1 MNKKKDEITE
11 YALRL
16 IKNKNFSS
24 FSYDDIAKQMGITK
38 AAVHYHFEK
47 KEDLGIA
54 VCQRLQAG
62 LLKSFEL
69 CQVEMQLNKAHPW
82 YFIESRVRTISPDEI
97 CPILSLQSDYE
108 NLTENLRGKIQE
120 LSSNEIKL
128 MTQLIHEYNAE
139 LDADEAVTVAL
150 MGIKGAL
157 QYRRILGEEFF
168 INTMESLR
176 NQFYASI
183 VEKE

>member
-47 KEDLGIA
+47 KEDLGLA
-54 VCQRLQAG
+54 VCNRLQAG
-62 LLKSFEL
+62 LLKSYEL
-69 CQVEMQLNKAHPW
+69 SLFEMQHNKVHPW
-82 YFIESRVRTISPDEI
+82 FFIESRVSTISSDEI
-97 CPILSLQSDYE
+97 CPILSLQADYE
-108 NLTENLRGKIQE
+108 NLTESLRVKIQE
-120 LSSNEIKL
+120 LSNYEITL
-128 MTQLIHEYNAE
+128 LTQLIHEYDAE
-139 LDADEAVTVAL
+139 SDAEEIVTVAL
-150 MGIKGAL
+150 MGVKGAL
-157 QYRRILGEEFF
+157 QYRRILGEVFF
-168 INTMESLR
+168 TNTMKALQ

-183 VEKE
+183 VKKG